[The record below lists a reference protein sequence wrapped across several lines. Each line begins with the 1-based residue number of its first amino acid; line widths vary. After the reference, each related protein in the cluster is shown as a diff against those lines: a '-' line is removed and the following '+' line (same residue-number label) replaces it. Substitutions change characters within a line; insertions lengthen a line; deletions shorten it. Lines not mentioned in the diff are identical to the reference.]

1 MIKMIMMMITIRACM
16 LKRTRKKKST
26 KNVSRL
32 LEREVKRL
40 WNGKEVVLIPIVI
53 GALVGTVSKIF
64 HLFERRYRKPV
75 HREQQESLWIRN

>member
-1 MIKMIMMMITIRACM
+1 M

-40 WNGKEVVLIPIVI
+40 WNGKKLCLYPLSSAPSSEQL
-53 GALVGTVSKIF
+53 AKYFTCSKD
-64 HLFERRYRKPV
+64 V
-75 HREQQESLWIRN
+75 TESLFTGNSKKVCGYLIKGTGGQMFSGNESV

>member
-1 MIKMIMMMITIRACM
+1 MTITIRACM

-53 GALVGTVSKIF
+53 GALVGTVSKIC

-75 HREQQESLWIRN
+75 HREEQESLWIRI

>member
-1 MIKMIMMMITIRACM
+1 MHAEKNT
-16 LKRTRKKKST
+16 KKKST

-64 HLFERRYRKPV
+64 HLFERRYRKTV
-75 HREQQESLWIRN
+75 HREQQESLWIRNQGDRRSHVLRK